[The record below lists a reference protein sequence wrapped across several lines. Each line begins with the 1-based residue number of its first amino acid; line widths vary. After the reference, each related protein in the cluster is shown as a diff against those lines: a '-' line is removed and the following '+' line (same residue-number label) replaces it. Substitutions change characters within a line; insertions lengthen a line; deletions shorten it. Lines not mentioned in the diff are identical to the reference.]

1 MVLSSSNTP
10 RLFIITDRKDE
21 KELQLSPN
29 DQDWEGKLGITMD
42 IYPLYNECAADCALT
57 AGCSANL
64 SLLSAANIK
73 CRRKYDKAA
82 ITIRSAA
89 VQSIT
94 SDQSKRYQV

>member
-42 IYPLYNECAADCALT
+42 IYPLQRV
-57 AGCSANL
+57 CS
-64 SLLSAANIK
+64 
-73 CRRKYDKAA
+73 
-82 ITIRSAA
+82 
-89 VQSIT
+89 
-94 SDQSKRYQV
+94 

>member
-42 IYPLYNECAADCALT
+42 IYPLYNECAADCVLT
-57 AGCSANL
+57 AV
-64 SLLSAANIK
+64 
-73 CRRKYDKAA
+73 
-82 ITIRSAA
+82 A
-89 VQSIT
+89 VLQICHCCQPLILNVEENKT
-94 SDQSKRYQV
+94 KQR